1 LAQLLLGLPATL
13 PPPAVPS
20 PQLLLLC
27 GALEQGGVDGF
38 GPYSSS
44 QGTVF
49 AAVALALYD
58 QARDSAQAECTLIVS
73 SGVVPMLT
81 HSFAA
86 SPDST
91 GTDVDARLANALA
104 GSVTAWEALGTPAQP
119 LRLQA
124 TGHGELAVAASL
136 VFVPALPPASPM
148 YRLVALPLLLF
159 ACC

>member
-1 LAQLLLGLPATL
+1 
-13 PPPAVPS
+13 
-20 PQLLLLC
+20 
-27 GALEQGGVDGF
+27 VDGF